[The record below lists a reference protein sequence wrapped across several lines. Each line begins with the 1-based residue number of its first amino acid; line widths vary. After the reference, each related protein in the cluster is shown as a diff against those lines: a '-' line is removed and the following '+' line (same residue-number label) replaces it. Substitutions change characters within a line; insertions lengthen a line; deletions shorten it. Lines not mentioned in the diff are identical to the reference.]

1 MNISTYESR
10 IKALE
15 DQLNPPAPSGGVA
28 IESITLSPDING
40 INAILAATQFNYE
53 DGESMGDGAPAWAR
67 GFNITRNT
75 TETLPNTVEVTV
87 TPRDDLYVMYQ
98 DQQQGTFA
106 YGEKG
111 ETVTFTAYKTSGAG
125 DFRISATAINTNDIS
140 TADYGVFVDIAL
152 HHTA

>member
-1 MNISTYESR
+1 MNISTYEAR
-10 IKALE
+10 IAALE
-15 DQLNPPAPSGGVA
+15 AQLGPDPGPSGGVA

-53 DGESMGDGAPAWAR
+53 DGEPLDDGPAWSR

-75 TETLPNTVEVTV
+75 TETLPSTIEVTV

-98 DQQQGTFA
+98 DQKNGTIA

-111 ETVTFTAYKTSGAG
+111 EPVTFTAYKSLD
-125 DFRISATAINTNDIS
+125 DFRTSISAINTNDIS
-140 TADYGVFVDIAL
+140 TADYGVFVDIQL
-152 HHTA
+152 LRTA